1 MKSKIGEKMIDILLV
16 NPPSPDDSI
25 IIRDLNRSGRTS
37 KERIIWPQT
46 NLAYMAAMVDETL
59 EVEIIDCIAE
69 DMDWKQFEQH
79 LLEKKPRYLV
89 SHVITSLETND
100 IKTFYLAKQIGE
112 CITIAMGPHVTE
124 LTEEVLTNHLSLD
137 FIIRGETEITF
148 KELITTLEQNGDLSE
163 VNGIAYRDNGVIKTS
178 DEREFITNLDELP
191 LPRHDLLP
199 LEKYVFPFI
208 ASKFT
213 FVISSRG
220 CPYPCTFC
228 RQPIMWDYKVR
239 TRSAKNILEEL
250 KMLKKLGVNNFLF
263 HSDTFTINKDI
274 VLELCK
280 MMIDEK
286 LDMKW
291 GCNSRVDTVD
301 QEMLNLM
308 KKAGCWMIAY
318 GIESGSQQILDNTRK
333 EITLD
338 QSVNAVKLTHDIGI
352 SVYGYFII
360 GLPGETKETIN
371 ETIEFA
377 KELPLTFAIFHV
389 GSPYPGTVFY
399 KEAKEKGWLNFTK
412 WEDVDQGKATPVV
425 YPDLSSDEIL
435 KGIKKAYLAFYLR
448 PVVALK
454 VLRQIKNFKDI
465 KHLINITFEHIK

>member
-1 MKSKIGEKMIDILLV
+1 MNSKIGENMIDILLV

-69 DMDWKQFEQH
+69 DMDWKQFEQY

-100 IKTFYLAKQIGE
+100 IKTFYLAKQISE

-148 KELITTLEQNGDLSE
+148 KELITTLEQNGDLSK
-163 VNGIAYRDNGVIKTS
+163 VNGIAYRDNGVTKTS

-228 RQPIMWDYKVR
+228 RQPIMWDYKV
-239 TRSAKNILEEL
+239 
-250 KMLKKLGVNNFLF
+250 
-263 HSDTFTINKDI
+263 
-274 VLELCK
+274 
-280 MMIDEK
+280 
-286 LDMKW
+286 
-291 GCNSRVDTVD
+291 
-301 QEMLNLM
+301 
-308 KKAGCWMIAY
+308 
-318 GIESGSQQILDNTRK
+318 
-333 EITLD
+333 
-338 QSVNAVKLTHDIGI
+338 
-352 SVYGYFII
+352 
-360 GLPGETKETIN
+360 
-371 ETIEFA
+371 
-377 KELPLTFAIFHV
+377 
-389 GSPYPGTVFY
+389 
-399 KEAKEKGWLNFTK
+399 
-412 WEDVDQGKATPVV
+412 
-425 YPDLSSDEIL
+425 
-435 KGIKKAYLAFYLR
+435 
-448 PVVALK
+448 
-454 VLRQIKNFKDI
+454 
-465 KHLINITFEHIK
+465 